1 MHVQLWKKYEN
12 GSDGTFGSSTPM
24 LRRGLRRWTNLA
36 RAQKKVEKTRLKLY
50 QWSFMSWLDPHI
62 NHRNTKTNLE
72 DDTEDEDENEN
83 VYVDNDDDL
92 DLEDEDEDDSM
103 TENPGI

>member
-1 MHVQLWKKYEN
+1 MYGVTPKELGKLMNWLI
-12 GSDGTFGSSTPM
+12 GTST
-24 LRRGLRRWTNLA
+24 
-36 RAQKKVEKTRLKLY
+36 KKVEKARLRLY
-50 QWSFMSWLDPHI
+50 QWSFMCWLDPHI

-92 DLEDEDEDDSM
+92 DLDQTKDQV
-103 TENPGI
+103 TYPI